1 MTSRVAVSSAAWAA
15 LPPERSIGNWPT
27 PVKNHFL
34 SRPLKP
40 GSVKY
45 SDLAGKV
52 TLRLTRSGMKNES
65 ATARWLPARIAPPV
79 SGMFSAPTTL
89 VGHSVLSS
97 GPMNTHFMSQ
107 YSTGASVLHRSSAP
121 VTRVDQTTKP
131 GGLRTTATT
140 RIPAG
145 QRSISQRITG
155 PGGPPQRPR
164 PVRAWTVY
172 TAHTEGDRMGVLMR
186 RGTVRPHRFGR
197 DRVPALPRVHRYPR
211 EHAGLGGPPRRGR
224 VHRAL
229 PAAAGPRHPLARP
242 QPHDVAGLVR
252 RDPRSAPRA
261 AVDV

>member
-1 MTSRVAVSSAAWAA
+1 MPSRWPALTRRVAVSSAACAA

-107 YSTGASVLHRSSAP
+107 YSTGASVLHRSPTP
-121 VTRVDQTTKP
+121 VTRDGQPTKP
-131 GGLRTTATT
+131 GGRRTTETT
-140 RIPAG
+140 RLPPGSDRSHREFRARGPPA
-145 QRSISQRITG
+145 QRSPPGSPPAAIDPTGNPGPGRTPTG
-155 PGGPPQRPR
+155 PASRESMDGS
-164 PVRAWTVY
+164 
-172 TAHTEGDRMGVLMR
+172 TAHTEG
-186 RGTVRPHRFGR
+186 
-197 DRVPALPRVHRYPR
+197 
-211 EHAGLGGPPRRGR
+211 
-224 VHRAL
+224 
-229 PAAAGPRHPLARP
+229 
-242 QPHDVAGLVR
+242 
-252 RDPRSAPRA
+252 
-261 AVDV
+261 